1 MASGR
6 PPVIVFKAINLDDT
20 LLSSGRASKMRDLKL
35 SRSNGT
41 VRWSAA
47 TEIGDFV
54 RDAARAQEFIIEIE
68 GGTDMAVSVPS
79 FQERTYFLRLRLK
92 ETTREIE
99 KLQELKSICDRVAK
113 RAAKRVAVGGFFG
126 LVSWWAGVYWLTF
139 KTTYGVCPSLCV

>member
-1 MASGR
+1 M
-6 PPVIVFKAINLDDT
+6 
-20 LLSSGRASKMRDLKL
+20 
-35 SRSNGT
+35 
-41 VRWSAA
+41 RWSAA

-68 GGTDMAVSVPS
+68 GGTDVAVSVPS

-99 KLQELKSICDRVAK
+99 KIQELKSVCDRVAK

-139 KTTYGVCPSLCV
+139 KTTYGVCPSLCVWLGWQVLMRWKYTVGCDGARDLFGWADYRHRLVFVLPI